1 MSRVIIKQAAVLIL
15 IVCFAACSSVRA
27 DDSAAEQKSI
37 EWVESLDV
45 AFERAAADGKI
56 IMVDCYTDW
65 CKWCKVLETTT
76 LVDKDVVDASRRFVN
91 VKVDGDAHA
100 DFVRKYRVSGYPL
113 ILFLD
118 SDGKEV
124 YRVAGVQPA
133 LVFAPMMN
141 DLADGKNPDQVI
153 AELVASTPE
162 DAPSLWRLVHH
173 YMFSNNQSAA
183 EPLLEKLL
191 NRPTVDFDDR
201 EQAAKYLATLYLQSD
216 RPEKFDSLVEQ
227 LEKEPDPRIR
237 RVALKFKLA
246 EALQFRNDYELAV
259 TVARQLIEVT
269 EDEQERSE
277 LEKLVDSLNEQLQ
290 GEPETSETDE
300 IPSSQ

>member
-76 LVDKDVVDASRRFVN
+76 LVDKDVVEASRRFVN
-91 VKVDGDAHA
+91 VKVDGETHA
-100 DFVRKYRVSGYPL
+100 DFVRKYKVDGYPL
-113 ILFLD
+113 VLFLD

-124 YRVAGVQPA
+124 YRV
-133 LVFAPMMN
+133 
-141 DLADGKNPDQVI
+141 DGKNPDQVI